1 MKFTITGSLGNIG
14 KPLIKNL
21 VSAGHEVTVISS
33 NVDRQ
38 ADIQKLGAK
47 TAIGSVADSDFLT
60 DAFTGADAIYTM
72 TPPNMGGSDIIVN
85 TTKAGKAFVEAIRK
99 SAVTR
104 VVLLSS
110 IGADVPEGTGPIAG
124 LYNIEQ
130 LYNQLEG
137 VSITFLRAGYFYINF
152 YNDIPMIKGMHM
164 MGGNFPATASIPLV
178 HPADIA
184 VAIAEELQKTT
195 SGKNVRYIVGDV
207 KTPAEIVKTFGAAI
221 GEPELPW
228 VEFTDE
234 QSIGGMLQAGLPEEI
249 AGLYTEMGSG
259 LRSGII
265 SADFFDSKAAV
276 TGQIKLEEFAKEFA
290 ARFSA

>member
-33 NVDRQ
+33 NADRQ
-38 ADIQKLGAK
+38 TEIQDLGAK
-47 TAIGSVADSDFLT
+47 AEIGSVTDADFLAS
-60 DAFTGADAIYTM
+60 AFTGADAIYTM

-85 TTKAGKAFVEAIRK
+85 TTKAGKAFVEAIKK
-99 SAVTR
+99 SATTR
-104 VVLLSS
+104 VVMLSS

-130 LYNQLEG
+130 LYNQLED

-152 YNDIPMIKGMHM
+152 FNDIPMIKGMNI
-164 MGGNFPATASIPLV
+164 MGGNFPATANIPLV
-178 HPADIA
+178 HPKDIA
-184 VAIAEELQKTT
+184 VAISEELQKTA
-195 SGKNVRYIVGDV
+195 SGKNIRYVVSDV
-207 KTPAEIVKTFGAAI
+207 KTPAELVKRIGAEI
-221 GEPELPW
+221 GKPELPW

-234 QSIGGMLQAGLPEEI
+234 QSIEGMKQAGLPEEI
-249 AGLYTEMGSG
+249 ADLYTEMGSG

-265 SADFFDSKAAV
+265 PADFFNSNAPV
-276 TGQIKLEEFAKEFA
+276 TGQVKLEEFAREFA
-290 ARFSA
+290 AKYSL